1 MAAEL
6 KLGHARRAA
15 SMFAAAYGWDS
26 FPQTAHSLG
35 WITATV
41 GREATASLISA
52 FAHYPCFGCTKG
64 REKCEE
70 CGGTGRL
77 ADGSVCENCLGLGRA
92 RCGFC
97 GGSGWVTLDFVPD
110 VLKTPVIE
118 QRVRIAVARL
128 ANLLA
133 EPSPEVAGD
142 RPQQAF
148 RACAKLVVRLDRQLA
163 VFDNA
168 LPMIKEIA
176 RAHPELREQ
185 LAKLARHCVRAAR
198 GAGIRVRQLLKRMAA
213 AARMD
218 VDNVPRAPLARQRSA
233 KRAQFYEALADT
245 NVLSESG
252 LRHAHLEAVLK
263 KAWKDRPKNE
273 ESPSNAAAWLD
284 QPGIPKEQP
293 VVCGGQTSFHGLCR
307 RLSRFAFGAVRR
319 RPVGGRRMKNL
330 KLLESKI
337 DGRCRMQWHDT

>member
-1 MAAEL
+1 MTGGELNIGETMLTRANKSTRHAYLQRDQTSALSAAEAMRRVAAEL

-15 SMFAAAYGWDS
+15 SMFAAAYGQDS

-35 WITATV
+35 WITATI

-52 FAHYPCFGCTKG
+52 FAHYPCFGCTQG

-118 QRVRIAVARL
+118 QRARIAVARL

-133 EPSPEVAGD
+133 EPLPEVAGV
-142 RPQQAF
+142 RLKQAF
-148 RACAKLVVRLDRQLA
+148 RACAELLLRLDRQLA
-163 VFDNA
+163 VLDNA
-168 LPMIKEIA
+168 LPIMEDVA
-176 RAHPELREQ
+176 RAHPEMRKQ
-185 LAKLARHCVRAAR
+185 LAKLARHCARAAR
-198 GAGIRVRQLLKRMAA
+198 GAEIRVRQLLKRMAA

-218 VDNVPRAPLARQRSA
+218 ADDLPRTSLARERSA
-233 KRAQFYEALADT
+233 KKAQFYEVLADT

-252 LRHAHLEAVLK
+252 LHHAHLEAALK
-263 KAWKDRPKNE
+263 KARKDRPKNE
-273 ESPSNAAAWLD
+273 ESSSNAAA
-284 QPGIPKEQP
+284 
-293 VVCGGQTSFHGLCR
+293 
-307 RLSRFAFGAVRR
+307 
-319 RPVGGRRMKNL
+319 
-330 KLLESKI
+330 
-337 DGRCRMQWHDT
+337 